1 MIQYLLLTTSCV
13 RIMNLSLREMT
24 AFRRVLELGS
34 VTAAAADLH
43 VTQPAVSRMLQGIET
58 RLGFA
63 LFRRHRKRLFATAE
77 ALAFYPQVVEA
88 FAALEAVEQRAS
100 DLKLGHA
107 GSVRIAAIAAFAD
120 TVVPD
125 AIAHFRR
132 RHPAVSLSVRST
144 TAVDAADL
152 VAGNRAD
159 IGLIIGPSVAG
170 GVVSRDLCA
179 TRIGCVV
186 PKGHRF
192 ATRRSLSIRDLKDEP
207 VIVLASTLPLGSLVA
222 QTFAA
227 MNVPLRRAITVNQSR
242 IACALVARGAGVALL
257 DGTGFLTGDPA
268 AGLEMVPLRPEL
280 PIRGRLL
287 VADGPAPS
295 RYLLDFIAALDGA
308 VARMAARAGRLMTA
322 PSAEAQA
329 PDAR

>member
-1 MIQYLLLTTSCV
+1 
-13 RIMNLSLREMT
+13 
-24 AFRRVLELGS
+24 
-34 VTAAAADLH
+34 
-43 VTQPAVSRMLQGIET
+43 
-58 RLGFA
+58 
-63 LFRRHRKRLFATAE
+63 
-77 ALAFYPQVVEA
+77 
-88 FAALEAVEQRAS
+88 
-100 DLKLGHA
+100 
-107 GSVRIAAIAAFAD
+107 
-120 TVVPD
+120 
-125 AIAHFRR
+125 
-132 RHPAVSLSVRST
+132 
-144 TAVDAADL
+144 
-152 VAGNRAD
+152 
-159 IGLIIGPSVAG
+159 VAG

-322 PSAEAQA
+322 PSTEAQA